1 MILKFKLFTQDIIN
15 NFDGYYGFFGIDAIL
30 DKNDNIF
37 LLEINPRLTTSYI
50 GLRSSLGFNPAIFLE
65 DIDYEFNISDNK
77 IFLEQI
83 KDDK

>member
-1 MILKFKLFTQDIIN
+1 MNLKFKLFTQDIIN

-50 GLRSSLGFNPAIFLE
+50 GLRSSLGFNPAVFLE
-65 DIDYEFNISDNK
+65 DIDYKFKISDNK